1 MTLPCP
7 TDIGNPTPGT
17 DAISLLD
24 IQNEFDD
31 GSAKIPIAITEYY
44 RDGSTGYVVTNSE
57 GTTDNIPKGPA
68 PATISFANFFCMNGE
83 VVRHIDKN
91 TLNPDISLLFGNYW
105 KLLRP
110 KRLIVDNGI
119 YVYNTNP
126 YKTSRFDGYAM
137 RVWDTLLGQLTIENY
152 GFIQGAGGR
161 YGGSSVFTGES
172 RTDANVGGQGG
183 NAIYIGPTAL
193 LAKFNRYWNGSKH
206 YYGETPPTTGYNV
219 EASNY
224 FGVYSTSASGTTT
237 LYRLSNP
244 VTGAQ
249 LLALGSEYTDA
260 TNPTGSKFALA
271 GTTTVTGFNYIP
283 GYISVVYVNS
293 IVRTDYTANDG
304 TSITFFQALTGI
316 GGIFGNTAIVQIV
329 KSKSWTDE
337 GVVGYVYSSS
347 APNYIPIYRSYKGP
361 SNPLATDFLLSTSS
375 TEGPNA
381 GYTDQGIAFYAPPI
395 TGAAANPKPTIYIKN
410 YGQIAAGGG
419 GGGKGGDGGSQSFS
433 NSFTN
438 AQGKSI
444 GGFNGTVANRA
455 TVGGLG
461 QGYGQVNTSSDKN
474 PVSSAQGVEASSSV
488 TDVSISVPRGS
499 NNVRGSSSAGG
510 VTLLIDSYS
519 SDIRG
524 SSSAGTIVAYI
535 APYVTN
541 VNLSSSGGGIV
552 VYVSSNTSN
561 ITVSSSGGYV
571 LIYGAGASSV
581 NASSTSGVI
590 RDNNGQNYPQ
600 NIPNLS
606 AYLNYTNFDI
616 PPAPGAAGAG
626 GDGGTFGNPGGN
638 GQNGSTSNGS
648 PGGPAGVAIYG
659 ISYVVGGVTGNAVL
673 GSTTE

>member
-7 TDIGNPTPGT
+7 TNIGNPTPGT

-57 GTTDNIPKGPA
+57 GTTDNIPTGPIGNQ
-68 PATISFANFFCMNGE
+68 ISFANFFCMNGE
-83 VVRHIDKN
+83 VVIHINKN
-91 TLNPDISLLFGNYW
+91 TLNPDISLLFGKYW

-161 YGGSSVFTGES
+161 YGGNSIIAGES

-193 LAKFNRYWNGSKH
+193 LAKFNRYFNGSKH

-219 EASNY
+219 EASDY
-224 FGVYSTSASGTTT
+224 FRVYSSQASGTST

-249 LLALGSEYTDA
+249 LLALGSEYTSA
-260 TNPTGSKFALA
+260 TNSTESKFVPA
-271 GTTTVTGFNYIP
+271 GTTTVTGLNYIP

-293 IVRTDYTANDG
+293 SVRTDYTANDG
-304 TSITFFQALTGI
+304 TSITFFSPLTAFGGALP
-316 GGIFGNTAIVQIV
+316 NSAIVQIV
-329 KSKSWTDE
+329 KSKPWTGE
-337 GVVGYVYSSS
+337 GEVGYVYSSP

-381 GYTDQGIAFYAPPI
+381 GYTSQGIAFYAP
-395 TGAAANPKPTIYIKN
+395 TSAAANPKPTIYIKN

-419 GGGKGGDGGSQSFS
+419 GGGKGGDGGSASFS
-433 NSFTN
+433 LAGGYFT
-438 AQGKSI
+438 
-444 GGFNGTVANRA
+444 GTITNRA

-474 PVSSAQGVEASSSV
+474 LVSSAQNVKITTSS
-488 TDVSISVPRGS
+488 TDVSINIPSGS
-499 NNVRGSSSAGG
+499 DSIQVSTSGGGITLFIASNTSSISASTSGG
-510 VTLLIDSYS
+510 GITAFIS
-519 SDIRG
+519 
-524 SSSAGTIVAYI
+524 
-535 APYVTN
+535 PYVTN
-541 VNLSSSGGGIV
+541 VNLSSSGGGIN

-561 ITVSSSGGYV
+561 IRASTSGGGVNVTGAGAAGVSASSSGG
-571 LIYGAGASSV
+571 
-581 NASSTSGVI
+581 GVTK
-590 RDNNGQNYPQ
+590 DNNGQNYPQ
-600 NIPNLS
+600 NITNLS
-606 AYLNYTNFDI
+606 AYFNGEVYDT
-616 PPAPGAAGAG
+616 PSVSGAAGAG